1 MNSLV
6 LVVGGLCVFAL
17 AYRYYG
23 VFLATKVLMLD
34 DARVTPA
41 HRRRDGVDYLPM
53 HRWVLFGHHFAAIA
67 GAGPLIGPVL
77 AAQYGYLPG
86 TLWILIGA
94 VLAGAVHDFV
104 ILVASI
110 RQDGLSLARI
120 VRERIGPVSAV
131 ATSIAILFIIVVAL
145 AGLASAVVNAL
156 GVNPKVPGDIGS
168 PWGTF
173 AILMSIPAALLTGAY
188 MYRIRPGK
196 IGEAS
201 VIGVTILIL
210 GVVLGQPFQHSLYG
224 HWLSCSQSTLKIALP
239 VYGFLASVLPVWLLL
254 CPRDYLS
261 SYMKIGVVALLA
273 IGIVI
278 VHPSLQMPA
287 LTQYTHGNGPVLPG
301 AVWPFVCITIMC
313 GAISGFHALVASGTT
328 PKMLDAESDALPL
341 GYGAM
346 VVEGFVALLAIIAA
360 CALAP
365 NDYFAINAN
374 PAKFPQF
381 AQAVHAGVGQLQLL
395 TLQVGE
401 TNLIGRTGGAVT
413 LAVGMAKIFSALPGM
428 GALMSYWY
436 HFAIMFE
443 ALFILTT
450 VDAGTRIARFILQ
463 EAVEGVRPHSAPS
476 ASLRWGMNIGCSAV
490 VCLAWGY
497 LLYNNDIAT
506 IWPMFG
512 IANQLLAAI
521 ALAIGTTIILTAPC
535 KRSYALTTFIP
546 FVFVLITTMTAGVMS
561 LPATLAIGPA
571 DPWYKGMLNAGLT
584 ISMLVLTIIIAC
596 DAARRWLVLLRTP
609 TARGE
614 AKIEATV

>member
-6 LVVGGLCVFAL
+6 LVVSGLCVFAL

-23 VFLATKVLMLD
+23 AFLAAKVMMLD
-34 DARVTPA
+34 DARATPA
-41 HRRRDGVDYLPM
+41 HEHRDGVDYLPM

-77 AAQYGYLPG
+77 AAQYGFLPG

-120 VRERIGPVSAV
+120 VREKIGPVSAV

-156 GVNPKVPGDIGS
+156 GVNPKIPGDIGS

-173 AILMSIPAALLTGAY
+173 AILMSIPAALVTGAY
-188 MYRIRPGK
+188 MYRIRPDK
-196 IGEAS
+196 VGEAS
-201 VIGVTILIL
+201 ILGVTILVL
-210 GVVLGQPFQHSLYG
+210 GVVFGQTFQHSSYG
-224 HWLSCSQSTLKIALP
+224 HLLSCSQTTLKIALP
-239 VYGFLASVLPVWLLL
+239 IYGFLASVLPVWLLL

-273 IGIVI
+273 IGIFI
-278 VHPSLQMPA
+278 VHPPLLMPA
-287 LTQYTHGNGPVLPG
+287 VSAYTHGGPVLPG

-328 PKMLDAESDALPL
+328 PKMLDRESDALPL

-346 VVEGFVALLAIIAA
+346 VVEGFVALLAMVAA
-360 CALAP
+360 CALIP
-365 NDYFAINAN
+365 NDYFAINAS
-374 PAKFPQF
+374 PVKFPEF
-381 AQAVHAGVGQLQLL
+381 ALHARQGMGQLLQL
-395 TLQVGE
+395 TQQVGE

-428 GALMSYWY
+428 SALMSYWY

-463 EAVEGVRPHSAPS
+463 EAVEGVRPQKVAPS
-476 ASLRWGMNIGCSAV
+476 TAARWGLNIGCSAV

-521 ALAIGTTIILTAPC
+521 ALAIGTSIILTAKC
-535 KRSYALTTFIP
+535 RRRYALITFLP
-546 FVFVLITTMTAGVMS
+546 FVFVLITTITAGILS
-561 LPATLAIGPA
+561 LPTLLKLAPG
-571 DPWYKGMLNAGLT
+571 DPWYKGLLNAGLT
-584 ISMLVLTIIIAC
+584 ISMLVLTVIIAA
-596 DAARRWLVLLRTP
+596 DAAHRWLALLRKP
-609 TARGE
+609 AKAKETAAG
-614 AKIEATV
+614 IPV